1 MALGKKKDLQL
12 HFNVLTTPSSILK
25 ACTREDESG
34 RTGMQ
39 PYKRTARRIIER
51 LAKTFF
57 LSYHTEKIKGEIDE
71 RLYKETSCQRQTGMK
86 TERQANRQCSSLL
99 W

>member
-1 MALGKKKDLQL
+1 MALEKKKDLQL
-12 HFNVLTTPSSILK
+12 HFNVLTTSSSILK

-39 PYKRTARRIIER
+39 PYKRTARRITER

-57 LSYHTEKIKGEIDE
+57 FVLSYRKNKRRNRRAIIQRDKLSETDRQEDGE
-71 RLYKETSCQRQTGMK
+71 TGK
-86 TERQANRQCSSLL
+86 
-99 W
+99 

>member
-34 RTGMQ
+34 QTGMQ

-57 LSYHTEKIKGEIDE
+57 CLIIQKK
-71 RLYKETSCQRQTGMK
+71 
-86 TERQANRQCSSLL
+86 
-99 W
+99 

>member
-1 MALGKKKDLQL
+1 MALKKKKKDLQL
-12 HFNVLTTPSSILK
+12 HFNVLTTSSSILK

-57 LSYHTEKIKGEIDE
+57 FVLSYRKNKRRNRRAIIQRDKLSETDRQEDGE
-71 RLYKETSCQRQTGMK
+71 TGK
-86 TERQANRQCSSLL
+86 
-99 W
+99 